1 MARFHETHRSE
12 LQELSTQRQDTLNR
26 KRDVYAELATKMRI
40 LLRANMTPQQQE
52 QDKWAFLGAYDKGYV
67 WASEPVITA
76 IGNLIENAKKKA
88 VVDNLLKGMPAPL
101 SPGDVPQMVA
111 ESQKLDREAS
121 TYYQRCML
129 EMRKDVGYPHSTV
142 EYQVVSFG

>member
-1 MARFHETHRSE
+1 M
-12 LQELSTQRQDTLNR
+12 
-26 KRDVYAELATKMRI
+26 
-40 LLRANMTPQQQE
+40 LR
-52 QDKWAFLGAYDKGYV
+52 
-67 WASEPVITA
+67 
-76 IGNLIENAKKKA
+76 KA

>member
-1 MARFHETHRSE
+1 MEREKAVLITSVETMKADLTRSIEREKAEMARFHETHRSE

-88 VVDNLLKGMPAPL
+88 RRRNSWVNRVNRWLRTLLQTGGGFAPAIP
-101 SPGDVPQMVA
+101 
-111 ESQKLDREAS
+111 
-121 TYYQRCML
+121 
-129 EMRKDVGYPHSTV
+129 
-142 EYQVVSFG
+142 